1 MAENG
6 FRGSIPSL
14 FGNMSS
20 IGYLDLAYNCLEQYQ
35 NSQLTSS
42 LLFLKLSNIDCPLVL
57 PI

>member
-20 IGYLDLAYNCLEQYQ
+20 IGYLDLACNCLEQYQ